1 MPFGQNVEQTIM
13 NNIAK
18 AHGSTIP
25 SLATSKVLPQVGFS
39 DMGIFGVKMNL
50 ETIHMP
56 INFISVT
63 QSGNKLAQL
72 CFRE

>member
-13 NNIAK
+13 NNIDK

-39 DMGIFGVKMNL
+39 DMGIFWRKN
-50 ETIHMP
+50 E
-56 INFISVT
+56 F
-63 QSGNKLAQL
+63 GNDTYAHKFYF
-72 CFRE
+72 CNSK